1 MSKLGGRYQILEQ
14 IGQGGFGV
22 TFLAEDTQRPGNPKC
37 VVKQFQPIFTNPDT
51 LQSAKRFF
59 NSEAV
64 ILEKLGN
71 HDQIPRLLAH
81 FEEDQ
86 EFYLVQEY
94 IEGHDLSKELLPGKK
109 LNEAYVI
116 KLLQDI
122 LQVLTFIHHQR
133 VIHRDIKPSNIIR
146 RLDGKIVLIDFGAVK
161 QISTQIIQPQG
172 QNNITFAVGTP
183 GYMPSEQTSGNPD
196 FRSDIYAVGIV
207 AIQALTGISPEQ
219 LPKDVNNEI
228 VWHNQAEIS
237 QELTYILDRMV
248 RYDFR
253 QRYESAEQVLQA
265 LQQVSLSTQQISPNS
280 TFPPTILPQP
290 IRRPLPWKWI
300 ISLFAV
306 TATIT
311 VFSIFRPVPPPIPPV
326 ELSSY
331 EDPTSKIKIKYPET
345 WNRQDLNN
353 IFTGELVKFSPKQST
368 TKTSQEQVTITIQDV
383 SGTTLEDSKNKFIE
397 DIKNSQNGQII
408 SSNPTTLAYG
418 QAYQVIYNVKDG
430 DNNLKNWR
438 IWTLKGDKTYIIV
451 YTAAID
457 DYDKFV
463 QTTEKMIQS
472 FQID

>member
-37 VVKQFQPIFTNPDT
+37 VVKQFKPISDT
-51 LQSAKRFF
+51 LQQAKRFF
-59 NSEAV
+59 DSEAV
-64 ILEKLGN
+64 ILGKLGN
-71 HDQIPRLLAH
+71 HDNIPRLLAH
-81 FEEDQ
+81 LEENH

-109 LNEAYVI
+109 LSEAYVI

-122 LQVLTFIHHQR
+122 LQVLTFIHQQR

-172 QNNITFAVGTP
+172 QKNITFAIGTP
-183 GYMPSEQTSGNPD
+183 GYMPSEQTSGSPD

-207 AIQALTGISPEQ
+207 AIQAFTGISPEQ

-228 VWHNQAEIS
+228 VWRNQAKIS

-265 LQQVSLSTQQISPNS
+265 LQQLSLNS
-280 TFPPTILPQP
+280 TFPATILPQP

-300 ISLFAV
+300 IPLFAV

-311 VFSIFRPVPPPIPPV
+311 VISIYRPVPPPVQPAPV

-331 EDPTSKIKIKYPET
+331 EDPKSKIKIKYPET
-345 WNRQDLNN
+345 WNRQDLKNL
-353 IFTGELVKFSPKQST
+353 FTGELVKFSPKQST
-368 TKTSQEQVTITIQDV
+368 TKTSQEQVTITIQDF
-383 SGTTLEDSKNKFIE
+383 SGTLEDSKNKFIE

-408 SSNPTTLAYG
+408 SSNTSTLAYRP
-418 QAYQVIYNVKDG
+418 AYQVIYTVTDG

-438 IWTLKGDKTYIIV
+438 IWTLNGDKAYVII

-463 QTTEKMIQS
+463 PTTEKMIQS

>member
-51 LQSAKRFF
+51 LHSAKRFF
-59 NSEAV
+59 DSEAV

-71 HDQIPRLLAH
+71 HDNIPRLLAH
-81 FEEDQ
+81 LEENQ

-94 IEGHDLSKELLPGKK
+94 IEGHDLSKELLAGKK
-109 LNEAYVI
+109 LSEAYVI
-116 KLLQDI
+116 KLLQNI
-122 LQVLTFIHHQR
+122 LQVLTFIHQQR

-172 QNNITFAVGTP
+172 QKNITVAIGTE

-196 FRSDIYAVGIV
+196 FRSDIYAAGIV
-207 AIQALTGISPEQ
+207 AIQALTGILPEQ

-228 VWHNQAEIS
+228 VWRNQAEIS

-253 QRYESAEQVLQA
+253 QRYESAEQVLVA
-265 LQQVSLSTQQISPNS
+265 LQQLSLSTQQVSPS

-290 IRRPLPWKWI
+290 IRRLLPWKWI

-306 TATIT
+306 TATIA
-311 VFSIFRPVPPPIPPV
+311 VISIFISVPPPIPPV

-331 EDPTSKIKIKYPET
+331 EDTKSKIKIKYPDT
-345 WNRQDLNN
+345 WNREDLNN
-353 IFTGELVKFSPKQST
+353 LFTGELVKFSPKQST
-368 TKTSQEQVTITIQDV
+368 TKTSQEQVTITIQDF
-383 SGTTLEDSKNKFIE
+383 SGTLEDSKTQFIE
-397 DIKNSQNGQII
+397 DIKKSQNGQII
-408 SSNPTTLAYG
+408 SSNTSTLAYRP
-418 QAYQVIYNVKDG
+418 AYQVIYTVKDG
-430 DNNLKNWR
+430 DNNLKNLR
-438 IWTLKGDKTYIIV
+438 IWILKGDKAYVII

-463 QTTEKMIQS
+463 PITEKMIQS